1 MLETQ
6 KSDYTVLTIP
16 AAVRGTVE
24 VDEEALSLAKRR
36 LDDGEEKPQHAQG
49 AAEVATR
56 SN

>member
-24 VDEEALSLAKRR
+24 VDEEALPLAKRR